1 METKERKHDMPRKK
15 IVKIYDIDTEW
26 APLDTQL
33 KVSDKDILVSV
44 YDANEKDKKEY
55 ETFIDK
61 YDYTI
66 DNKEEVIDDLDNQHY
81 SEGEDYED

>member
-1 METKERKHDMPRKK
+1 METKERKHDMPIKK

-61 YDYTI
+61 YEYTI

>member
-1 METKERKHDMPRKK
+1 METKERKHDMLRKK

-61 YDYTI
+61 YEYTI

-81 SEGEDYED
+81 SEGEDYD

>member
-15 IVKIYDIDTEW
+15 VEN
-26 APLDTQL
+26 
-33 KVSDKDILVSV
+33 VLVSV

-61 YDYTI
+61 YEYTI

>member
-15 IVKIYDIDTEW
+15 VEN
-26 APLDTQL
+26 
-33 KVSDKDILVSV
+33 VLVSV

-61 YDYTI
+61 YEYTI

-81 SEGEDYED
+81 SEGEDPQDISEER

>member
-26 APLDTQL
+26 TPLDTQL
-33 KVSDKDILVSV
+33 KVLDRDVPVSV
-44 YDANEKDKKEY
+44 DDATKQDKKEY

-61 YDYTI
+61 Q
-66 DNKEEVIDDLDNQHY
+66 EEDDLDNQHY
-81 SEGEDYED
+81 SEGEDYEK

>member
-15 IVKIYDIDTEW
+15 VEN
-26 APLDTQL
+26 
-33 KVSDKDILVSV
+33 VLVSV

-61 YDYTI
+61 YEYTI

-81 SEGEDYED
+81 SEGEDYEK

>member
-1 METKERKHDMPRKK
+1 MLDK
-15 IVKIYDIDTEW
+15 IKN
-26 APLDTQL
+26 
-33 KVSDKDILVSV
+33 KDILVSV
-44 YDANEKDKKEY
+44 DDASDVAKKEY

-81 SEGEDYED
+81 SEGEDYEK

>member
-1 METKERKHDMPRKK
+1 METSERKYDMHRKK
-15 IVKIYDIDTEW
+15 VEN
-26 APLDTQL
+26 
-33 KVSDKDILVSV
+33 VLVSV

-61 YDYTI
+61 YEYTI

-81 SEGEDYED
+81 SEGEDYD

>member
-15 IVKIYDIDTEW
+15 VEN
-26 APLDTQL
+26 
-33 KVSDKDILVSV
+33 VLVSV

-81 SEGEDYED
+81 SEGEDYEK

>member
-1 METKERKHDMPRKK
+1 METKERKYDMPRKK
-15 IVKIYDIDTEW
+15 IKNV
-26 APLDTQL
+26 
-33 KVSDKDILVSV
+33 LVSV
-44 YDANEKDKKEY
+44 YDASEKDKKEY

-81 SEGEDYED
+81 SEGEDYGD